1 MQSDSGPRIECLRFK
16 FSHGVGHIFF
26 LGPIQFFQ
34 CSCWIQFPLCL
45 PSEGSFALLCQ
56 HGSIFGGCLEL
67 CPGNSCKV
75 KFGLGGREA
84 SDLLLASAIVTVPST
99 AFTIAPTCNK
109 RMLNDSRMMLG
120 SDEHHLVTPEASEL
134 ESSVL
139 PPPLHIS
146 RYIYRHCHGVL
157 DLHPDLGINLFKR
170 IL

>member
-1 MQSDSGPRIECLRFK
+1 MGWVTYSFWGP
-16 FSHGVGHIFF
+16 FSFF
-26 LGPIQFFQ
+26 
-34 CSCWIQFPLCL
+34 SAAA
-45 PSEGSFALLCQ
+45 GSSFHSACHQRAVLLLCQ
-56 HGSIFGGCLEL
+56 HGSIFGGCPEP
-67 CPGNSCKV
+67 CPGISCKV

-139 PPPLHIS
+139 PPLLHIS